1 MLMMADSKGKAWTT
15 AATTVAIN
23 QQTNAQTNAE
33 EIAILT
39 IAVTGG
45 KAAYAEEIFTINL
58 DRTKL
63 TSKGKPAKL
72 TVAQAIEKELSYG
85 QDFNGD
91 GSIGSNLSQFRL
103 QQQMASDFAGST
115 DSQSSAVSLVGITQA
130 PWFDVL

>member
-1 MLMMADSKGKAWTT
+1 
-15 AATTVAIN
+15 VAIN